1 MDYLR
6 IGFGFDAHRFCA
18 PGDSRPLIL
27 GGIKIP
33 HSRGLEGHSDAD
45 VLTHAICDALLGAV
59 GLGDIGKHFPDS
71 DPQWKNARSVKLLAT
86 VYDKVRAAPLPPRKI
101 VNIDATVVAQAPKI
115 APHEAAIK
123 KSLSI
128 VLQIDAERINIKATT
143 TERMGFA
150 GRGEGIAACAAV
162 LLSI

>member
-1 MDYLR
+1 MDSLR

-27 GGIKIP
+27 GGIEIP
-33 HSRGLEGHSDAD
+33 DSRGLEGHSDAD
-45 VLTHAICDALLGAV
+45 ALTHAICDALLGAV

-71 DPQWKNARSVKLLAT
+71 DPQWKNARSVDLLAI
-86 VYDKVRAAPLPPRKI
+86 VYGKIRATNPRRKI
-101 VNIDATVVAQAPKI
+101 VNIDATVIAQAPKI

-128 VLQIDAERINIKATT
+128 VLQIGAEQINIKATT

>member
-1 MDYLR
+1 MDSLR
-6 IGFGFDAHRFCA
+6 IGFGFDAHRFCDS
-18 PGDSRPLIL
+18 GDSRPLIL
-27 GGIKIP
+27 GGIEIP
-33 HSRGLEGHSDAD
+33 DSRGLEGHSDAD
-45 VLTHAICDALLGAV
+45 ALTHAICDALLGAV

-71 DPQWKNARSVKLLAT
+71 DPQWKNARSVDLLAI
-86 VYDKVRAAPLPPRKI
+86 VYGKIRATNPRRKI
-101 VNIDATVVAQAPKI
+101 VNIDATVIAQAPKI

-128 VLQIDAERINIKATT
+128 VLQIDAEQINIKATT

>member
-1 MDYLR
+1 MDSLR
-6 IGFGFDAHRFCA
+6 IGFGFDAHRFCE

-27 GGIKIP
+27 GGIEIP
-33 HSRGLEGHSDAD
+33 DSRGLEGHSDAD
-45 VLTHAICDALLGAV
+45 ALTHAICDALLGAV

-71 DPQWKNARSVKLLAT
+71 DPQWKNARSVDLLAI
-86 VYDKVRAAPLPPRKI
+86 VCGKIRATNPRRKI

-123 KSLSI
+123 KSLSS
-128 VLQIDAERINIKATT
+128 VLQIDAEQINIKATT
-143 TERMGFA
+143 TEKMGFA

>member
-1 MDYLR
+1 MDSLR
-6 IGFGFDAHRFCA
+6 IGFGFDAHRFCE

-27 GGIKIP
+27 GGIEIP
-33 HSRGLEGHSDAD
+33 DSRGLEGHSDAD
-45 VLTHAICDALLGAV
+45 ALTHAICDALLGAV

-71 DPQWKNARSVKLLAT
+71 DPQWKNARSVKLLAI
-86 VYDKVRAAPLPPRKI
+86 VYGKIHATNPRRKI
-101 VNIDATVVAQAPKI
+101 VNIDATVIAQAPKI

-123 KSLSI
+123 KSLSS
-128 VLQIDAERINIKATT
+128 VLQIGAERINIKATT
-143 TERMGFA
+143 TEKMGFA

>member
-1 MDYLR
+1 MDSLR
-6 IGFGFDAHRFCA
+6 IGFGFDAHRFCE

-27 GGIKIP
+27 GGIEIP
-33 HSRGLEGHSDAD
+33 DSRGLEGHSDAD
-45 VLTHAICDALLGAV
+45 ALTHAICDALLGAV

-71 DPQWKNARSVKLLAT
+71 DPQWKNARSVDLLAI
-86 VYDKVRAAPLPPRKI
+86 VYGKIRATNPRRKI

>member
-1 MDYLR
+1 MDSLR
-6 IGFGFDAHRFCA
+6 IGFGFDAHRFCD

-27 GGIKIP
+27 GGIEIP

-45 VLTHAICDALLGAV
+45 ALTHAICDALLGAV

-71 DPQWKNARSVKLLAT
+71 DPQWKNARSVDLLAI
-86 VYDKVRAAPLPPRKI
+86 VCGKIRATNPRRKI
-101 VNIDATVVAQAPKI
+101 VNIDATIIAQAPKI

-128 VLQIDAERINIKATT
+128 VLQIGAERINIKATT
-143 TERMGFA
+143 TERMGFV

>member
-1 MDYLR
+1 MNHLR
-6 IGFGFDAHRFCA
+6 IGFGFDAHRFCD

-27 GGIKIP
+27 GGIEIP
-33 HSRGLEGHSDAD
+33 DSRGLEGHSDAD
-45 VLTHAICDALLGAV
+45 ALTHAICDALLGAV

-71 DPQWKNARSVKLLAT
+71 DPQWKNARSVDLLAI
-86 VYDKVRAAPLPPRKI
+86 VCGKIRATNPRRKI

-128 VLQIDAERINIKATT
+128 VLQIGAEQINIKATT

>member
-1 MDYLR
+1 MDSLR
-6 IGFGFDAHRFCA
+6 IGFGFDAHRFCE

-27 GGIKIP
+27 GGIEIP
-33 HSRGLEGHSDAD
+33 DSRGLEGHSDAD
-45 VLTHAICDALLGAV
+45 ALTHAICDALLGAV

-71 DPQWKNARSVKLLAT
+71 DPQWKNARSVDLLAI
-86 VYDKVRAAPLPPRKI
+86 VYGKIRTTNPRRKI
-101 VNIDATVVAQAPKI
+101 VNIDATVIAQAPRI
-115 APHEAAIK
+115 APYESAIK
-123 KSLSI
+123 ESLSS
-128 VLQIDAERINIKATT
+128 VLQIGAERINIKATT

>member
-1 MDYLR
+1 MDSLR

-27 GGIKIP
+27 GGIEIP
-33 HSRGLEGHSDAD
+33 DSRGLEGHSDAD
-45 VLTHAICDALLGAV
+45 ALTHAICDALLGAV

-71 DPQWKNARSVKLLAT
+71 DPQWKNARSVDLLAI
-86 VYDKVRAAPLPPRKI
+86 VCGKIRATNPRRKI
-101 VNIDATVVAQAPKI
+101 VNIDATIIAQAPKI

-128 VLQIDAERINIKATT
+128 VLQIGAERINIKATT
-143 TERMGFA
+143 TEKMGFA

>member
-1 MDYLR
+1 MDSLR

-27 GGIKIP
+27 GGIEIP
-33 HSRGLEGHSDAD
+33 DSRGLEGHSDAD
-45 VLTHAICDALLGAV
+45 ALTHAICDALLGAV

-71 DPQWKNARSVKLLAT
+71 DPQWKNARSVDLLAI
-86 VYDKVRAAPLPPRKI
+86 VCGKIRATNPRRKI

-143 TERMGFA
+143 TEKMGFA

>member
-1 MDYLR
+1 MDSLR
-6 IGFGFDAHRFCA
+6 IGFGFDAHRFCD

-27 GGIKIP
+27 GGIEIP
-33 HSRGLEGHSDAD
+33 DSRGLEGHSDAD
-45 VLTHAICDALLGAV
+45 ALTHAICDALLGAV

-71 DPQWKNARSVKLLAT
+71 DPQWKNARSVDLLAI
-86 VYDKVRAAPLPPRKI
+86 VYGKIRATNPRCKI
-101 VNIDATVVAQAPKI
+101 VNIDATVVAQAPRI

-128 VLQIDAERINIKATT
+128 VLQIGAERINIKATT

>member
-1 MDYLR
+1 MDSLR

-27 GGIKIP
+27 GGVEIP
-33 HSRGLEGHSDAD
+33 DSRGLEGHSDAD
-45 VLTHAICDALLGAV
+45 ALTHAICDALLGAV

-71 DPQWKNARSVKLLAT
+71 DPQWKNARSVDLLAI
-86 VYDKVRAAPLPPRKI
+86 VYGKIRATNPRRKI
-101 VNIDATVVAQAPKI
+101 VNIDATIIAQAPRI

-123 KSLSI
+123 ESLSS
-128 VLQIDAERINIKATT
+128 VLQIGAEQINIKATT
-143 TERMGFA
+143 TEKMGFA

>member
-1 MDYLR
+1 MDSLR
-6 IGFGFDAHRFCA
+6 IGFGFDAHRFCD

-27 GGIKIP
+27 GGIEIP
-33 HSRGLEGHSDAD
+33 DSRGLEGHSDAD
-45 VLTHAICDALLGAV
+45 ALTHAICDALLGAV

-71 DPQWKNARSVKLLAT
+71 DPQWKNARSVDLLAI
-86 VYDKVRAAPLPPRKI
+86 VYGKIRATNPRRKI
-101 VNIDATVVAQAPKI
+101 VNIDATVIAQAPKI
-115 APHEAAIK
+115 APHETAIK

-128 VLQIDAERINIKATT
+128 VLQIGAEQINIKATT

>member
-1 MDYLR
+1 MDSLR
-6 IGFGFDAHRFCA
+6 IGFGFDAHRFCE

-33 HSRGLEGHSDAD
+33 NSRGLEGHSDAD
-45 VLTHAICDALLGAV
+45 ALTHAICDALLGAV

-71 DPQWKNARSVKLLAT
+71 DPQWKNARSVDLLAI
-86 VYDKVRAAPLPPRKI
+86 VCGKIRATNPRRKI
-101 VNIDATVVAQAPKI
+101 VNIDATIIAQAPKI

-128 VLQIDAERINIKATT
+128 VLQIGVERINIKATT